1 MATVAPTAATW
12 TWPPEVKTLA
22 DELRVT
28 AYLQPVYEMT
38 QEVYRKAPLTLQVDE
53 DPEIP
58 NDRRVL
64 FEVDVTGHAGVDQ
77 GAATVDLGE
86 DAREA
91 ACVDVAGGHDVVE
104 AGQAL
109 GG

>member
-12 TWPPEVKTLA
+12 TWPPDVKTLA
-22 DELRVT
+22 DELGVT

-64 FEVDVTGHAGVDQ
+64 FEVDVTGWSAPELV
-77 GAATVDLGE
+77 AAENRWSEKVFEHCPSTHVSYFRLGL
-86 DAREA
+86 A
-91 ACVDVAGGHDVVE
+91 ASA
-104 AGQAL
+104 
-109 GG
+109 